1 MRFYNE
7 QHREIQ
13 RTARRIV
20 EEHINPYVDQ
30 WEEDEIFPAKKLF
43 KILGDAGLLGISK
56 PESVGGLGLD
66 YSYQCAFVEV
76 LGEINCLGVPTAIGV
91 QTDMATPALA
101 KYGSDELHRDYLT
114 PAIAGDL
121 VACIGVSEP
130 GAGSDVAGL
139 KTYARRD
146 GDDLVI
152 NGSKTWITNGIQAD
166 FMTALVNTSEGPAH
180 GNKSLVIIPLDSKGV
195 DRSTK
200 LKKMGVHS
208 SDTGLLFFEDV
219 RVPARNIIGEEGKGF
234 IYQMQQFQEER
245 LWIATS
251 GVRVLE
257 QIIENT
263 IEYTRE
269 RKAFGK
275 PLLHNQSIYFR
286 FAELRTDVAM
296 FRAFL
301 EQSIEK
307 YLDGN
312 DVTTEVSMLKLKL
325 GRLQRM
331 VTDSCIQYWG
341 GMGLVDETLI
351 SRQFRDQRYIS
362 IVGGADE
369 VMLEI
374 ISKNLGFSPKS
385 K

>member
-1 MRFYNE
+1 MRFYND

-20 EEHINPYVDQ
+20 NEHINPNIDS
-30 WEEDEIFPAKKLF
+30 WEEEEIFPARKLF

-56 PESVGGLGLD
+56 AESVGGLGLD

-76 LGEINCLGVPTAIGV
+76 LGEIHCLGVPTAIGV

-101 KYGSDELHRDYLT
+101 KHGSDELHRNFLA

-130 GAGSDVAGL
+130 GAGSDVAGI

-146 GDDLVI
+146 GDDLII
-152 NGSKTWITNGIQAD
+152 NGGKTWITNGIQAD
-166 FMTALVNTSEGPAH
+166 FMTALVNTGDGPIHA
-180 GNKSLVIIPLDSKGV
+180 NKSLVVIPLDTKGV
-195 DRSTK
+195 DRSRK

-208 SDTGLLFFEDV
+208 SDTGMLFFEDV
-219 RVPARNIIGEEGKGF
+219 RVPARNIIGEEGRGF
-234 IYQMQQFQEER
+234 VYQMQQFQEER

-257 QIIENT
+257 QMIEDT
-263 IEYTRE
+263 IAYTRE

-275 PLLHNQSIYFR
+275 PLLHNQTIYFR
-286 FAELRTDVAM
+286 LAELTTDVAL
-296 FRAFL
+296 FRSFL
-301 EQSIEK
+301 EQTIER
-307 YLDGN
+307 YIEGN

-325 GRLQRM
+325 GRLQRK
-331 VTDSCIQYWG
+331 VSDSCLQYWG

-351 SRQFRDQRYIS
+351 SRRFRDQRYIS

-374 ISKNLGFSPKS
+374 ISKNIGISPKS

>member
-20 EEHINPYVDQ
+20 QDHINPHVDQ
-30 WEEDEIFPAKKLF
+30 WEEAEIFPAKALF
-43 KILGDAGLLGISK
+43 KTLGDAGLLGISK

-76 LGEINCLGVPTAIGV
+76 LGEIHCLGVPTAIGV

-101 KYGSDELHRDYLT
+101 KHGSDELHRNYLT

-130 GAGSDVAGL
+130 GAGSDVAGI

-146 GDDLVI
+146 GDDLII

-166 FMTALVNTSEGPAH
+166 FMTALVNTGDGPVH
-180 GNKSLVIIPLDSKGV
+180 SNKSLVVIPLDSKGV
-195 DRSTK
+195 DRSRK

-219 RVPARNIIGEEGKGF
+219 RVPARNIIGEEGRGF
-234 IYQMQQFQEER
+234 VYQMQQFQEER

-257 QIIENT
+257 QMIEDT
-263 IEYTRE
+263 IHYTRE

-286 FAELRTDVAM
+286 LAELQTDVAM

-301 EQSIEK
+301 EQAIER
-307 YLDGN
+307 YVEGH
-312 DVTTEVSMLKLKL
+312 DVTTDVSMLKLKL

-331 VTDSCIQYWG
+331 VSDSCLQYWG

-351 SRQFRDQRYIS
+351 SRRFRDQRYIS

-374 ISKNLGFSPKS
+374 IAKNIGISPKS